1 MKKIVTL
8 FLVLL
13 GSTFGW
19 SQETND
25 ISNDEL
31 IKLLIQ
37 DSKTMEPLPYA
48 NILFVQQGKGT
59 ISNEAG
65 IFSLSAP
72 EFKDTDS
79 ISIQY
84 IGYKNQKLSFG
95 ELKNITTIKL
105 QEELVNLSEAWVYGN
120 PPKAKD
126 IIRKVIE
133 HKEQNYKALS
143 AKSQVFIRNR
153 ENTTFQTL
161 KTNIK
166 RNSISELDEQLMHRI
181 GDRIPRELTS
191 FTDFLG
197 YAYTHQN
204 SFDSVKITPQKIVA
218 LEEIEIA
225 EMDQFG
231 KIFENLFKETQ
242 EEEYWKVKSG
252 IFSEKLDIEEP
263 ENDSIAD
270 QEVVED
276 ENQMGSWQIKNQLIN
291 NFNYAS
297 LDNDD
302 LWEFLHKPGKYKYEL
317 IGGTKVNGE
326 DVFIID
332 FTPKGGKYIGR
343 VYIST
348 STYAL
353 LKADYQYGD
362 GKNGRDFQL
371 LGVGYHENKFRTS
384 IAFERINDTYQIKY
398 LYNSMSI
405 EFSLERNV
413 SLLKKRKR
421 WLFDEKLKEIKLKLD
436 IAAQQDHIN
445 ECLFI
450 HREDLSENSYVDTE
464 QPKNMDVVYVN
475 QYSDD
480 IWKGY
485 PSIEP
490 TKKMREYQKLE
501 IDWSE
506 LGEK

>member
-1 MKKIVTL
+1 MKKVIIAL
-8 FLVLL
+8 FLFLFY
-13 GSTFGW
+13 SSYGW
-19 SQETND
+19 SQEASKTLNEE
-25 ISNDEL
+25 I

-48 NILFVQQGKGT
+48 NILFMSQGKGT
-59 ISNEAG
+59 ISNEVG
-65 IFSLSAP
+65 IFSLNIS

-84 IGYKNQKLSFG
+84 IGYKNRKLSFSD
-95 ELKNITTIKL
+95 LRDISTIKL
-105 QEELVNLSEAWVYGN
+105 QEELVNLSEAYVYGN

-126 IIRKVIE
+126 IIKKVLDNRE
-133 HKEQNYKALS
+133 KNYKAVT

-153 ENTTFQTL
+153 FNTTL
-161 KTNIK
+161 KTLKTDIK
-166 RNSISELDEQLMHRI
+166 RNSISELDEQLMYRI
-181 GDRIPRELTS
+181 VDRFPRELTS

-197 YAYTHQN
+197 YTYTHQN
-204 SFDSVKITPQKIVA
+204 SFDSVKIMPQKIVA
-218 LEEIEIA
+218 LEDIEIA
-225 EMDQFG
+225 EMDQFV
-231 KIFENLFKETQ
+231 KIFENLFKDTQ

-252 IFSEKLDIEEP
+252 IFRRKLDIEMT

-270 QEVVED
+270 EEED
-276 ENQMGSWQIKNQLIN
+276 KNQMGSWQIKDKLVSY
-291 NFNYAS
+291 FNDAS
-297 LDNDD
+297 LDDDD
-302 LWEFLHKPGKYKYEL
+302 LWEFLHKPGKYTYEL

-332 FTPKGGKYIGR
+332 FTPKGGMYMGR
-343 VYIST
+343 VYVST

-353 LKADYQYGD
+353 LKADYRYGD
-362 GKNGRDFQL
+362 GKNGTDFQR
-371 LGVGYHENKFRTS
+371 LGVGYHENKYQTS

-398 LYNSMSI
+398 LYNSLSV

-413 SLLKKRKR
+413 SLQKKQKR
-421 WLFDEKLKEIKLKLD
+421 WLFDEKLEEIKLKLD

-450 HREDLSENSYVDTE
+450 NREDLSAAGYMNIE
-464 QPKNMDVVYVN
+464 QPKKMDVLYVN

-480 IWKGY
+480 NWKGY